1 MKIAPELQN
10 ISTASATGH
19 TTMQDSHLMELATLA
34 IKARDAYKNDAQ
46 QARTQQQQLQHDVE
60 RLKIEIDRLN
70 AQVKRLTAELEDSES
85 NNQMLQ
91 KMMKRLIKDTKGS

>member
-1 MKIAPELQN
+1 MKIAPESLN
-10 ISTASATGH
+10 ISTANASGH
-19 TTMQDSHLMELATLA
+19 TTMQDSHLMELAGLA
-34 IKARDAYKNDAQ
+34 IKARDAYKTDAQ
-46 QARTQQQQLQHDVE
+46 NARAQQQQLQNDLE

-70 AQVKRLTAELEDSES
+70 AQVARLTAELEDSES